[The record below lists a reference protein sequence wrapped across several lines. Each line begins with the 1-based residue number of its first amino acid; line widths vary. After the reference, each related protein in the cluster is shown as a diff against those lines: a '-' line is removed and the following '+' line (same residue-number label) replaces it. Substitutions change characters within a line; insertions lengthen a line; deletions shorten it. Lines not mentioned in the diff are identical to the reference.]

1 MMPDSSRR
9 RFAIWTLAA
18 LAAAAVVG
26 GGSAGAQQLQLQI
39 NPRRVT
45 FNSADPDTTPVV
57 TAQPI
62 VITYRVRNNGNGP
75 WRLTVLAE
83 GDLVDG
89 PSIIDIGHVTWTA
102 MPAPPFQNGTLSK
115 TVEQVL
121 ASGNGEV
128 NPAADGSV
136 VFQLANSW
144 NYTTGQYT
152 QTVVFT
158 LSAP

>member
-1 MMPDSSRR
+1 MTPLARPRR
-9 RFAIWTLAA
+9 LAVWTLGV
-18 LAAAAVVG
+18 LAAAAW
-26 GGSAGAQQLQLQI
+26 AAPAHAQQLQLRI
-39 NPRRVT
+39 NPKRVT

-57 TAQPI
+57 IAQPI
-62 VITYRVRNNGNGP
+62 VVNYRVRKNGNAP
-75 WRLTVLAE
+75 WRLSVLAE

-89 PSIIDIGHVTWTA
+89 TSIIDISNVSWTA
-102 MPAPPFQNGTLSK
+102 TPAPPFQNGTLSK

-121 ASGNGEV
+121 ASGNGNV
-128 NPAADGSV
+128 DPANDGSV

-144 NYTTGQYT
+144 NYTSGQYT